1 MRYQTV
7 VVTGLLVASVHAQ
20 AILSGAGQALPVKS
34 GRPAVASVAGDAIF
48 LDELLRELGPSSDK
62 ARLGRGL
69 GTAKELE
76 VLDRLINIKL
86 VAHEAATMGL
96 DEVPEIRKQVEVAS
110 REIMREVLFERIVK
124 DVKPDPAAVEKLF
137 GELVRE
143 WKTTALIF
151 QDEKAAQRAQ
161 KEITT
166 GTAFDT
172 VAARAVAAKAARAQT
187 DDAFHAKQDHLPQIA
202 EAIAPLRA
210 GQVGPVVR
218 IPSGFVVVK
227 VLDVRYPENP
237 EARAEARKQVLNQQ
251 QLVALKAH
259 EQELR
264 RQTVVNS
271 AVLKSLDF
279 AAAKPGVDALLKD
292 KRVVAEIKG
301 AAPVTVGDLT
311 DYLRMQLFHGSDQ
324 AAQRNKMNEQ
334 KGDALDA
341 MIARRLLN
349 MEALK
354 LGIDKTNVYRDRAT
368 AYRDSLVFDSF
379 FQKVIVPENKMREEE
394 VRKYYDGHLKEYSSP
409 GMTRMRGLAFTQRT
423 AAEDAMRRLREGAD
437 FGFVAAN
444 AGGQVGKGAPGVLEF
459 DGRPVTTDSM
469 PAGMQKTLAGAKA
482 GEFKLYASPEGHVY
496 VLAVQQVIAPA
507 PRSYDE
513 AREDIA
519 KKLYQEKLKK
529 AVEGYAGK
537 LRALAK
543 VETYVKRMQ

>member
-20 AILSGAGQALPVKS
+20 AILSAAGQALPVKS

-48 LDELLRELGPSSDK
+48 LDELLRELGPSADK

-137 GELVRE
+137 RDQVRE
-143 WKTTALIF
+143 WKTTALVF

-172 VAARAVAAKAARAQT
+172 VAARAVAAKAARTQT
-187 DDAFHAKQDHLPQIA
+187 DDAFHPKQDFLPQIA
-202 EAIAPLRA
+202 EAIAPLGA

-227 VLDVRYPENP
+227 VLEVRYPENP

-264 RQTVVNS
+264 RQTVVNT
-271 AVLKSLDF
+271 ALLKSLDYE
-279 AAAKPGVDALLKD
+279 AAKPGIDALLKD

-311 DYLRMQLFHGSDQ
+311 DYLRMQLFHGSNQ
-324 AAQRNKMNEQ
+324 AAQRKKMNEQ

-341 MIARRLLN
+341 MVARRLLN

-354 LGIDKTNVYRDRAT
+354 LGIDKTNAYRDRAT

-379 FQKVIVPENKMREEE
+379 FQKVIVPENKMREED
-394 VRKYYDGHLKEYSSP
+394 VRKHYDGHLKEYSSP
-409 GMTRMRGLAFTQRT
+409 GMIRMRGLAFAQRT
-423 AAEDAMRRLREGAD
+423 AAEDAMRKLREGAD
-437 FGFVAAN
+437 FGWVASN
-444 AGGQVGKGAPGVLEF
+444 AGGQVGKGAPGLLEF

-482 GEFKLYASPEGHVY
+482 GEFKLYVSPEGHVY
-496 VLAVQQVIAPA
+496 VLAVQQVIAPS
-507 PRSYDE
+507 PRPYDE
-513 AREDIA
+513 VREDIA

-529 AVEGYAGK
+529 ALEGYAGK
-537 LRALAK
+537 LRPLAK